1 MGLEQRQVPCPR
13 NVDEAQNN
21 RDREHSL
28 SSGSVGLGMPRD
40 APDPLQAGRR
50 TLSERRRFVM
60 PGAWRM
66 HSPGV
71 RYRAKRGIR
80 YPDDPCG
87 PSLRGES
94 GKNTDA
100 PEKRKKPPEGGFV
113 YPVKRAP

>member
-28 SSGSVGLGMPRD
+28 SSGSAGLGMPRD
-40 APDPLQAGRR
+40 APEPLQAGRI

-71 RYRAKRGIR
+71 RYRAKRGGRGILMIR
-80 YPDDPCG
+80 AARRCEA
-87 PSLRGES
+87 RA
-94 GKNTDA
+94 GKTQTRRKN
-100 PEKRKKPPEGGFV
+100 EKSHPKV
-113 YPVKRAP
+113 ALSIL